1 MDSEIQELYQ
11 DHDVSKLQLNA
22 KKLAITTLP
31 TKLSMFNLAESRKI
45 THIAAGLNYNII
57 IENRRTIYAWG
68 VNTFG

>member
-1 MDSEIQELYQ
+1 
-11 DHDVSKLQLNA
+11 
-22 KKLAITTLP
+22 
-31 TKLSMFNLAESRKI
+31 MFNLAESRKI